1 MDSSFFCTL
10 KNDRD
15 FRRTYAKGK
24 SLVCFCA
31 VLYINKNYGKGLRIG
46 VTVSKKIGNAVIR
59 NRARRVI
66 KAACR
71 SFFGNKKVGNFDIVL
86 VARGKTPYVKSYV
99 FECCLAKLLAGV
111 FNSCL

>member
-1 MDSSFFCTL
+1 MVNNLFCSL

-15 FRRTYAKGK
+15 FRRTYGKGK

-46 VTVSKKIGNAVIR
+46 ITVSKKIGNAVIR

-71 SFFGNKKVGNFDIVL
+71 TFFSNKKMGNLDIVL

-99 FECCLAKLLAGV
+99 VERCLAKLLADA
-111 FNSCL
+111 FNSRS

>member
-1 MDSSFFCTL
+1 MVSDFFCSL
-10 KNDRD
+10 KSDRD
-15 FRRTYAKGK
+15 FRRIYSRGK

-31 VLYINKNYGKGLRIG
+31 VLYINKNYGKGLRVGI
-46 VTVSKKIGNAVIR
+46 TVSKKIGNAVIR

-71 SFFGNKKVGNFDIVL
+71 SLFSSRKVGNFDIVL

-99 FECCLAKLLAGV
+99 VERCLSKLLAGA
-111 FNSCL
+111 FNSRS